1 MRPLLSLFSSDLA
14 IDLGTANTLVFARG
28 QGIVVDEPSVVAFN
42 TKTGAVEGVGA
53 EAKEMLGRTPAN
65 VCAIRPMREGV
76 IADFNTTQKMLTHF
90 IRKAHRRSTWVHPR
104 IVMAVPSNMTQVEKR
119 AVIEAANRS
128 NASEVHLVEQSMV
141 AALGADMPV
150 SEPTG
155 NMVVD
160 IGGGTTEIAV
170 VSLSGVVYSRS
181 LRVAGNTMD
190 DAIIQHV
197 RKHHSLLVGERS
209 AEAIKIAIGSAAPLG
224 LSTTTLVKGRD
235 IVGGLPRTVEL
246 TDTEIRTALGESVS
260 VIIRA
265 IRASLEATPPELSA
279 DISDRGIVLTGGGA
293 LLRNLDRR
301 ITEDT
306 GLPVSIAN
314 DPLCCVALGTGK
326 ILGDFRMVR
335 KMSLN

>member
-1 MRPLLSLFSSDLA
+1 
-14 IDLGTANTLVFARG
+14 
-28 QGIVVDEPSVVAFN
+28 
-42 TKTGAVEGVGA
+42 
-53 EAKEMLGRTPAN
+53 
-65 VCAIRPMREGV
+65 
-76 IADFNTTQKMLTHF
+76 
-90 IRKAHRRSTWVHPR
+90 
-104 IVMAVPSNMTQVEKR
+104 
-119 AVIEAANRS
+119 
-128 NASEVHLVEQSMV
+128 
-141 AALGADMPV
+141 
-150 SEPTG
+150 
-155 NMVVD
+155 
-160 IGGGTTEIAV
+160 
-170 VSLSGVVYSRS
+170 
-181 LRVAGNTMD
+181 MD

-314 DPLCCVALGTGK
+314 DPLCCVTLGTGK